1 MIRYLLLVL
10 LFLAL
15 YHAVRVLL
23 RSAFQAYHAGEDTGR
38 TSVREMVQDPQCR
51 TYIVKDRA
59 VARRI
64 GGAPVYF
71 CSTACADAYE
81 NAHRT

>member
-1 MIRYLLLVL
+1 MIRFLLLAL

-15 YHAVRVLL
+15 YHAVRVLF
-23 RSAFQAYHAGEDTGR
+23 RSAFQAYHDDEDTR
-38 TSVREMVQDPQCR
+38 RLPTREMVQDPQCR

-71 CSTACADAYE
+71 CSKACADAYE